1 MVDISADHE
10 LVGEPQGPAESEG
23 QAPTLKAFSLLQAV
37 ARSERPLSMAELS
50 ILLGMP
56 KPTAYRIARMLE
68 RDGLLEREAGGR
80 RYVAGRKLL
89 GFAMEIV
96 SASVRSAPRHAILE
110 RVSRQLG
117 ETANL
122 GLMVA
127 NHVVY
132 IDRVESA
139 WPFGLRFEPGSR
151 VPLHCTAMGKLFL
164 SAQPRARQEQ
174 ILGKVPLER
183 YTENTIT
190 DPQRLL
196 RELESIR
203 TAGLGVDNQ
212 EFLAGVVC
220 VAAPVLDASGATIA
234 AIAISAPQAR
244 MNMNQA
250 VQHAPLLRAAAERLA
265 ETLALPAPEA
275 PAPERPALD
284 RQAEAAP
291 APRPR
296 RAARRE

>member
-1 MVDISADHE
+1 MVATSADHDFID
-10 LVGEPQGPAESEG
+10 EPSGPTESEG

-68 RDGLLEREAGGR
+68 REGLLEREAGGR
-80 RYVAGRKLL
+80 RFVAGRKLL

-96 SASVRSAPRHAILE
+96 TASVRSAPRHAILE
-110 RVSRQLG
+110 TVSRQLG
-117 ETANL
+117 ETVNL
-122 GLMVA
+122 GVMVA

-196 RELESIR
+196 RELEAIR
-203 TAGLGVDNQ
+203 AEGLGSDNQ

-220 VAAPVLDASGATIA
+220 VAAPVVDAHGATIA

-244 MNMNQA
+244 MNIKQA
-250 VQHAPLLRAAAERLA
+250 VQHAPLLRSAAERLS
-265 ETLALPAPEA
+265 ETLALPGPERSAETPA
-275 PAPERPALD
+275 PA
-284 RQAEAAP
+284 
-291 APRPR
+291 RPR
-296 RAARRE
+296 RATRGG